1 MTEIK
6 NVTYTPEQTN
16 QAVQEYQAGTP
27 VETIALTLGKSARS
41 VIAKLVREGV
51 YAAKGK
57 TSTARI
63 TKSVMVA
70 AISAV
75 VGKELASL
83 EKGSYEDLVVLYK
96 HLAMQ
101 ESV

>member
-1 MTEIK
+1 MTDK

-27 VETIALTLGKSARS
+27 VEAIALQLGKSVRS
-41 VIAKLVREGV
+41 VTAKLAREGV
-51 YAAKGK
+51 YQAKTK
-57 TSTARI
+57 TGTSRV
-63 TKSVMVA
+63 TKAVMVA

-75 VGKELASL
+75 VGKDMQSL
-83 EKGSYEDLVVLYK
+83 EKSSYEDLVCLYK

-101 ESV
+101 V